1 MKLTQAQRISRIKET
16 ALKLLENRKR
26 FDISRAKRNLWQE
39 RIQQAEL
46 LEKCGIEKNEAL
58 QMMKDEQSFD
68 NALTF
73 AILQGIKER
82 QKQSLQQSKLQ

>member
-1 MKLTQAQRISRIKET
+1 MKLTQAQRISRIKGT
-16 ALKLLENRKR
+16 TLKLLENRKS
-26 FDISRAKRNLWQE
+26 FNTSRAKSNLWQE

-68 NALTF
+68 NDLTF
-73 AILQGIKER
+73 AMLQSIKER